1 MKINGLLPSLMLFC
15 SPALAAGFGLD
26 SLRSGDI
33 AAVQAPS
40 PSGPASAA
48 APAAPREWTII
59 ALINGKNS
67 LSDAALQDLNEMEAV
82 GSTPAVDI
90 VAEVGTVSEKEGKP
104 AVYSVKRYHVAK
116 DNDISAVSSVPLM
129 ELKKADMGSW
139 EHLAGFVKWAKAKYP
154 AKRYM
159 VVVWNHG
166 SGWKSSGKPLA
177 PLPAAASRGISYD
190 DETNNHITALEMA
203 GALSA
208 AGGADLLASDACLMQ
223 ELATNY
229 EIRRYAGV
237 IVGSE
242 ETEPNEGQDY
252 SRFLAALAAR
262 PAASAEEAARMYVAA
277 YSDYY
282 RSTRNDTTISAV
294 RAASFDGLAAK
305 VTALADAMLA
315 DGDMQ
320 FARDSRRKTLKFDDS
335 DARDLGHFARVVA
348 GDAKTPAVREA
359 ARELY
364 SYLEKEVVIVS
375 AFTSRP
381 PAAVPPGSR
390 LAPGEPASARDFSN
404 ATGLAAYIPVVYLP
418 EDNYDVLSFAK
429 ASSWTELIKRMKS
442 SQSDPDYW
450 DDFPD
455 D

>member
-1 MKINGLLPSLMLFC
+1 MKINGLLASLMLFC
-15 SPALAAGFGLD
+15 STALASGFGLD

-33 AAVQAPS
+33 AAVQAPA
-40 PSGPASAA
+40 PSGPASTASA
-48 APAAPREWTII
+48 TKEWTII

-67 LSDAALQDLNEMEAV
+67 LSDAALQDLNEMETV
-82 GSTPAVDI
+82 GSTPAMDI
-90 VAEVGTVSEKEGKP
+90 VAEVGTVTEKEGQP

-116 DNDISAVSSVPLM
+116 DGDTSKVSSVPVT
-129 ELKKADMGSW
+129 ELKKTDMGSW
-139 EHLAGFVKWAKAKYP
+139 EHFAGFVKWAKAKYP
-154 AKRYM
+154 AKRYL

-166 SGWKSSGKPLA
+166 SGWKSSGKPLE
-177 PLPAAASRGISYD
+177 PVPAAASRGISYD
-190 DETNNHITALEMA
+190 DETSNHITALEMA
-203 GALSA
+203 RALSA

-229 EIRRYAGV
+229 EIRKYAGV

-252 SRFLAALAAR
+252 SRFLTALAAR

-277 YSDYY
+277 YNDYY
-282 RSTRNDTTISAV
+282 RATRNDTTISAV

-315 DGDMQ
+315 DGDMT

-335 DARDLGHFARVVA
+335 DARDLGHFARVVSE
-348 GDAKTPAVREA
+348 DAKSPAVRAA

-364 SYLEKEVVIVS
+364 SYLKDEVVIVS

-381 PAAVPPGSR
+381 PAAYPPGYKT
-390 LAPGEPASARDFSN
+390 APGEPASARDFSN

-418 EDNYDVLSFAK
+418 EYNYDALSFAK

-442 SQSDPDYW
+442 AQSDADYW